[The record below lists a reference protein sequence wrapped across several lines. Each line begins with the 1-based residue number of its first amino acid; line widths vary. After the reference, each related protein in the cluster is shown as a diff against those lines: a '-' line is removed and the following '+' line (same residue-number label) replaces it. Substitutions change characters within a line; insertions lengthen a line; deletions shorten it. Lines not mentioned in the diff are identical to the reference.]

1 MSAALEGGAFTG
13 GNRLWNLRFGT
24 ATHVAR
30 RAVPGVLRT
39 FLGSFAA
46 ATFTWP
52 NRRVELRES
61 DGREIGRRRI
71 RRRHG
76 SSSGRLIT
84 LGRRRW
90 LDASRVAVSERGQR
104 RQLRAEED
112 RELLRVCPCVKKRTA
127 EVGEFG
133 FQPPRSVCM
142 RHPLTGT
149 ASTQAGASR
158 VGTPRAHRKMSA
170 SLQRR
175 KETFGRIEKA

>member
-1 MSAALEGGAFTG
+1 VSAALEGGDFTG
-13 GNRLWNLRFGT
+13 GNRRWNLRFGT

-30 RAVPGVLRT
+30 RAVPGVLRN
-39 FLGSFAA
+39 FLSSFPA

-52 NRRVELRES
+52 NRRVEPREN

-90 LDASRVAVSERGQR
+90 LDASRVAVIERGRR
-104 RQLRAEED
+104 RQPRAEED
-112 RELLRVCPCVKKRTA
+112 RELMRVCPCVEKRTA
-127 EVGEFG
+127 EVGESG
-133 FQPPRSVCM
+133 FSLHDACVLRD
-142 RHPLTGT
+142 PLTGT
-149 ASTQAGASR
+149 AATLAGASR

-170 SLQRR
+170 SLQRQ
-175 KETFGRIEKA
+175 KGTFGWIEKA